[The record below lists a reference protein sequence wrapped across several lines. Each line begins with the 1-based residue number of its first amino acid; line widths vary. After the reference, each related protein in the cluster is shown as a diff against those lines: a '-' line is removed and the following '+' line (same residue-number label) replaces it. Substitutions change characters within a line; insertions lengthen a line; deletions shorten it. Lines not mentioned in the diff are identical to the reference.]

1 MFSAECLHAYANAVL
16 ASHHGP
22 LPPGILISLRVE
34 DIAHDATHRGWD
46 VRVRPEDNMRVFME
60 KLRHRIP
67 ALRNGVSLVTI
78 SKAALVAPTPA
89 PSAAPPLSPTG
100 GRIIRSTA
108 ELVHGHR
115 YLVRLSSDK
124 GDLLAPPSG
133 MPAGLHK
140 LPTPPHP
147 PARRHLTM
155 LPTTAMAGAHA
166 GLSEASSNENGFD
179 SEDDSMAARANM
191 RGLKRAGDSSSSEDD
206 MDEDGNASSEED
218 KMLRMRRDSQHVD
231 RWDQEKQQVG
241 IWLTN

>member
-16 ASHHGP
+16 VSHHGP

-46 VRVRPEDNMRVFME
+46 VRVRPEDNMRIFME

-124 GDLLAPPSG
+124 DDLLAPPSG
-133 MPAGLHK
+133 MPAELHK

-147 PARRHLTM
+147 PARRLTV

-166 GLSEASSNENGFD
+166 GLSEASSNENSFD
-179 SEDDSMAARANM
+179 SEDDSMAARAKVM
-191 RGLKRAGDSSSSEDD
+191 GLKRAGDSSSSEDD

-218 KMLRMRRDSQHVD
+218 EMPRMRRDSQYVD

-241 IWLTN
+241 IWLAN